1 MRGWSVLNQMPLS
14 GSLGRGIVILIVEDE
29 VMIRNFVQI
38 ILMAEGFEV
47 LTAADGQEALEV
59 LRAFPDLIHMI
70 LTDVKMPKVN
80 GFKLAKQV
88 QLESP
93 ETKIVFMCG
102 DWDFPGE
109 TLPVNVIL
117 KPFQPEDL
125 IQRVRKEL
133 SMDR

>member
-1 MRGWSVLNQMPLS
+1 
-14 GSLGRGIVILIVEDE
+14 
-29 VMIRNFVQI
+29 MIRNFVQR

-59 LRAFPDLIHMI
+59 LRAFPNLIHMI
-70 LTDVKMPKVN
+70 LTDVNMPNVN

-93 ETKIVFMCG
+93 ETKIAFMCG

-125 IQRVRKEL
+125 IEGVCKEL